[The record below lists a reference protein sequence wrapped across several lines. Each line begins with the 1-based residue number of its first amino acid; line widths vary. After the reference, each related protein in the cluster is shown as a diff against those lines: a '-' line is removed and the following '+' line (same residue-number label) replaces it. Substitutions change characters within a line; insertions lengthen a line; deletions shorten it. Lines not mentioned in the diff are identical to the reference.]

1 MSSTLPTQKDFAR
14 MRALYGENKTI
25 TGEYDSTLAAVC
37 GNGTFV
43 GKEKEGIQ
51 IFKGIPFAAPPVGEL
66 RWKAPQPTAPSQG
79 IYEAYYF
86 GKSPIQA
93 PLYSEMASCYPNS
106 EDCLYL
112 NVWTAAD
119 RSASLKPVMVFIHG
133 GAYGYGGTSDPLYDG
148 FNFVKAHPEVILVTI
163 AYRVGIMGFIDF
175 SDVPGSEGYEDSC
188 NLGLLDQIE
197 ALRWIQRNIEGF
209 GGDPANVTLFG
220 ESAGAGSAAIL
231 PVMPMARGLFKRVIS
246 ESGSI
251 ALTYSKEEAKLFTE
265 LFMKEA
271 KAKTMQDLLKLSQEE
286 IYKINKP
293 INDKNNFPV
302 RDGRIIPEDLYA
314 AYERGESIGVDMISG
329 TNKDECRYW
338 VGEMGGLAAYA
349 AAIPVLFE
357 NHLMAF
363 EPEDVIKAKQYYK
376 HGQGEI
382 HWRLTEFNN
391 DLVFRVPAQEQLL
404 LHSANGGN
412 AYHYFWT
419 FPSAIKNYGACHAV
433 ELSFILNNPDE
444 TIFTGGNYDREL
456 ADEVQQMWVNF
467 AMTGDPST
475 EKNKWPKYN
484 GETKQTLVLG
494 EKIYVK
500 ENLLSRRTAVIKDF
514 LKYRINGN
522 YGALSFNIPYIWV
535 VSIALFLIIATII
548 LIFVFIIK

>member
-1 MSSTLPTQKDFAR
+1 MH
-14 MRALYGENKTI
+14 ALYGENKMI
-25 TGEYDSTLAAVC
+25 TGDYDSTLAAVC
-37 GNGTFV
+37 DNGTFV
-43 GKEKEGIQ
+43 GKEKEGVL

-66 RWKAPQPTAPSQG
+66 RWKAPQPAAPSQE
-79 IYEAYYF
+79 IREAYYF

-93 PLYSEMASCYPNS
+93 PLNSEMASCYPNG

-112 NVWTAAD
+112 NVWTATGSLDAD
-119 RSASLKPVMVFIHG
+119 NTNTVSTIDAALRPVMVFIHG
-133 GAYGYGGTSDPLYDG
+133 GAYGYGGTADPLYDG
-148 FNFVKAHPEVILVTI
+148 FNFVKAHPEVILVSI
-163 AYRVGIMGFIDF
+163 AYRIGIMGFIDF
-175 SDVPGSEGYEDSC
+175 SNVHGSEGYEDSC

-197 ALRWIQRNIEGF
+197 ALRWIQRNIESF

-220 ESAGAGSAAIL
+220 ESAGAGSVSIL
-231 PVMPMARGLFKRVIS
+231 PLMPIARGLFKRVIA

-251 ALTYSKEEAKLFTE
+251 ALTYSREEAKLFTE

-271 KAKTMQDLLKLSQEE
+271 KAETMQDLLKLSQEE
-286 IYKINKP
+286 IWKINEP

-302 RDGRIIPEDLYA
+302 RDGRIIPEDLYE
-314 AYERGESIGVDMISG
+314 AYECGESIGVDMISG
-329 TNKDECRYW
+329 SNKDECRYW
-338 VGEMGGLAAYA
+338 IGEMGGLAAYA

-357 NHLMAF
+357 NHVMGF
-363 EPEDVIKAKQYYK
+363 EAEDIAKAKQYYK

-382 HWRLTEFNN
+382 HWRLTEFDN
-391 DLVFRVPAQEQLL
+391 DLIFRVPAQEQLL
-404 LHSANGGN
+404 LHSDNGGN

-433 ELSFILNNPDE
+433 ELAFVFNNPE
-444 TIFTGGNYDREL
+444 EKIFTGGNYSQEL

-467 AMTGDPST
+467 AKTGDPST
-475 EKNKWPKYN
+475 EKNKWPKYDSR
-484 GETKQTLVLG
+484 TKQTLVFG

-500 ENLLSRRTAVIKDF
+500 ENLLSRRTAIIKDL

-522 YGALSFNIPYIWV
+522 YGALNFNIPYIWI
-535 VSIALFLIIATII
+535 VSIAGFLIIATII